1 MLSMSPSVVRSVLRV
16 SDVSRVSVPDALAV
30 SEDVSFAGAVST

>member
-1 MLSMSPSVVRSVLRV
+1 MSVLPPRV
-16 SDVSRVSVPDALAV
+16 ENVGLSPPATSDNAV